1 MMRFMLLDIQPTKDL
16 LLASD
21 KIFSVMAV
29 LLVIFGALIG
39 YVYFLNKKVKAI
51 EAKIDTL
58 EKQ

>member
-1 MMRFMLLDIQPTKDL
+1 MMRFMLLDIQPAEDI

-39 YVYFLNKKVKAI
+39 YVYFLNKKVKTI
-51 EAKIDTL
+51 EEKIDTL